1 MDTQNFKNF
10 KKLVSNVDTSWSNE
24 LADFNTNSSWL
35 DISFEIA
42 LTVLAKLSENKI
54 NKEGVFNQKLLAEA
68 LGCSAQYV
76 NKLLKGNENLTLD
89 TICNLQNVLNI
100 NLIEVAKYEA
110 VSRYSFEEV
119 YSNTILSK
127 SNTVALTES
136 KDYNTLIEDI
146 LLQSADNTSYALAA

>member
-1 MDTQNFKNF
+1 METQNFKNF

-24 LADFNTNSSWL
+24 LADFNKNSSWL

-42 LTVLAKLSENKI
+42 LSVLAKLSENKI
-54 NKEGVFNQKLLAEA
+54 NKKGIFNQKLLAEA

-100 NLIEVAKYEA
+100 NLIEVTKYEA
-110 VSRYSFEEV
+110 VSSYSFEEV
-119 YSNTILSK
+119 YSNNILSK

-136 KDYNTLIEDI
+136 KDYNTLIEEI
-146 LLQSADNTSYALAA
+146 LQSADNTSYALAA